1 MNIRQT
7 SLAVATILAL
17 SFISVISYKLYGLYQ
32 TKEDSVSTQSS
43 IEAASILNKA
53 IIELSLERSV
63 MQVTLNLD
71 DPRPA

>member
-7 SLAVATILAL
+7 SLTTATILAV
-17 SFISVISYKLYGLYQ
+17 SFLTVVGYKIFELYQ
-32 TKEDSVSTQSS
+32 TRVATSTTELAIRAS
-43 IEAASILNKA
+43 SILNKA

-71 DPRPA
+71 SPH